1 MAMVFCETV
10 NPLSCCTRSF
20 FLLTITIVREHVQ
33 AAVGEAWV
41 LVDLV
46 ILAAMLI
53 CLITYSV
60 YIRTLVNLQPQ
71 SSYEVY
77 DSLGGAQ
84 ARLLLPKKQDS
95 TASNGKLD

>member
-1 MAMVFCETV
+1 M
-10 NPLSCCTRSF
+10 
-20 FLLTITIVREHVQ
+20 Q
-33 AAVGEAWV
+33 AAVGETWV

-53 CLITYSV
+53 CLITYSI
-60 YIRTLVNLQPQ
+60 YIGTLLTLQPQ
-71 SSYEVY
+71 STYEVY

-95 TASNGKLD
+95 TASDGKLD